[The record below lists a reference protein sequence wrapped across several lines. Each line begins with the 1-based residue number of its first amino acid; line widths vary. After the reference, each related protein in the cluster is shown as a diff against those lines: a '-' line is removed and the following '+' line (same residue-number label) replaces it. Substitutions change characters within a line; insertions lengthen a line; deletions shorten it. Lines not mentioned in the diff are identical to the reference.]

1 MRIILLIVLAA
12 LMQAAGTF
20 APSPGTGSGAAGT
33 ALAFGYLL
41 LSAFFAGDLCESLR
55 LPRLTGYIL
64 AGIAAGPSVLN
75 LVTTVTTANLRIF
88 NGIAI
93 ALIALTAGVELD
105 LREMRPLFRSI
116 GWQIVIAVLGTAVI
130 LAVTVFF
137 ARGWIQFMKG
147 MDPAQTFAV
156 ALVLGVTMVAQ
167 SPAVV
172 VALRAELAAD
182 GPLTRTVLGV
192 VVVSDLVVVLL
203 FALVSSIAKTL
214 FGAPADAIQTALSLT
229 WQLGGSMLIG
239 SLVGAIVFVYLRF
252 IKAQSS
258 LFIIVVG
265 FIVAEVGQRVELDP
279 LIVALAAGLLVR
291 NLTPLGPQLLAAV
304 EGAALP
310 VYVVFFAVTG
320 ATLRLADLLVIG
332 PAALLFAVVRAGG
345 FAAGSWGAARLAQA
359 PDVVRRFAAFGLIPQ
374 AGLALA
380 LALLL
385 ARTFPTFGNAASSL
399 IVAMVAINQ
408 IVAPVLFRMAL
419 VKSGETRSGSTT
431 LRASEPART
440 QSPIPAAI
448 APTDS

>member
-1 MRIILLIVLAA
+1 MRILLLVVLAG
-12 LMQAAGTF
+12 LMQAAGSF

-75 LVTTVTTANLRIF
+75 LVSTVMTGNLRIF
-88 NGIAI
+88 NGVAI

-105 LREMRPLFRSI
+105 WREMRPLFRSI
-116 GWQIVIAVLGTAVI
+116 RWQIALAVLGTAVI
-130 LAVTVFF
+130 LAATVYF
-137 ARGWIQFMKG
+137 ARGWIPFMRG
-147 MDPAQTFAV
+147 MNSSQTIAC

-172 VALRAELAAD
+172 VALRAEMAAD

-214 FGAPADAIQTALSLT
+214 FGAGADAVQTALSLT
-229 WQLGGSMLIG
+229 WELGGSMLSGLLVGGIVFLYLRYIRAAG
-239 SLVGAIVFVYLRF
+239 SLFV
-252 IKAQSS
+252 
-258 LFIIVVG
+258 VVAG
-265 FIVAEVGQRVELDP
+265 FIVAEVGQRVDLDP
-279 LIVALAAGLLVR
+279 LIVALAAGLFIR
-291 NLTPLGPQLLAAV
+291 NLTKLGPQLLEAV
-304 EGAALP
+304 EGASLP
-310 VYVVFFAVTG
+310 VYIIFFAVTG
-320 ATLRLADLLVIG
+320 AALHLADLLVIG
-332 PAALLFAVVRAGG
+332 PAALFFAAVRAGG
-345 FAAGSWGAARLAQA
+345 FVAGSSAAARVAGA
-359 PDVVRRFAAFGLIPQ
+359 PEVVRKFAAFGLVPQ

-385 ARTFPTFGNAASSL
+385 ARTFPSFGSAASSF

-419 VKSGETRSGSTT
+419 VKSGESRTALK
-431 LRASEPART
+431 LRESAELP
-440 QSPIPAAI
+440 QLQ
-448 APTDS
+448 

>member
-1 MRIILLIVLAA
+1 MRIILLIILAG
-12 LMQAAGTF
+12 LMQAAGSF

-41 LSAFFAGDLCESLR
+41 LSAFFAGDLCESIR
-55 LPRLTGYIL
+55 LPRLTGYLL
-64 AGIAAGPSVLN
+64 AGIAAGPSALN
-75 LVTTVTTANLRIF
+75 LVSSVMTGNLRIF

-116 GWQIVIAVLGTAVI
+116 GWQIALAVLGTAVV
-130 LAVTVFF
+130 LAATVYLG
-137 ARGWIQFMKG
+137 RGWIPFMRG
-147 MDPAQTFAV
+147 MNLSQAIAA

-172 VALRAELAAD
+172 VALRAEMSAD

-203 FALVSSIAKTL
+203 FALFSSFAKTL
-214 FGAPADAIQTALSLT
+214 FGAEADAIQTALSLT
-229 WQLGGSMLIG
+229 WELGGSMLVGAMVGGIVFLYLHYIRAAG
-239 SLVGAIVFVYLRF
+239 SLFVLV
-252 IKAQSS
+252 A
-258 LFIIVVG
+258 G

-279 LIVALAAGLLVR
+279 LIVALAAGMFVR
-291 NLTPLGPQLLAAV
+291 NVTPLGSKLLEAV
-304 EGAALP
+304 TGAALP

-320 ATLRLADLLVIG
+320 ASLRLADLLVIG
-332 PAALLFAVVRAGG
+332 PAALLFAGVRAGG
-345 FAAGSWGAARLAQA
+345 FAAGSWSAAWVADA
-359 PDVVRRFAAFGLIPQ
+359 PAVVRKFAAFGLAPQ

-385 ARTFPTFGNAASSL
+385 ARTFPSFGNAASSL

-419 VKSGETRSGSTT
+419 VKSGESAQAQRS
-431 LRASEPART
+431 P
-440 QSPIPAAI
+440 
-448 APTDS
+448 

>member
-1 MRIILLIVLAA
+1 MRIILLIILGG

-64 AGIAAGPSVLN
+64 AGIAAGPGVLN
-75 LVTTVTTANLRIF
+75 LVTTVTTGNLKIF

-105 LREMRPLFRSI
+105 LGEMRPLFRSI
-116 GWQIVIAVLGTAVI
+116 RWQIVLAVLGTAVI
-130 LAVTVFF
+130 LAVTIYL
-137 ARGWIQFMKG
+137 ARFWLPFMRG
-147 MDPAQTFAV
+147 MRPVQTIAA

-172 VALRAELAAD
+172 VALRAEMAAD

-203 FALVSSIAKTL
+203 FAVVSSIAKSL
-214 FGAPADAIQTALSLT
+214 FGAEADAIQTALSLT

-239 SLVGAIVFVYLRF
+239 AIVGAIVFLYLHF
-252 IKAQSS
+252 IRARGS
-258 LFIIVVG
+258 LFVIVVG

-279 LIVALAAGLLVR
+279 LIVALAAGLFIR
-291 NLTPLGPQLLAAV
+291 NLTPLGPQLLEAV

-320 ATLRLADLLVIG
+320 ATLRLTDLLVIG
-332 PAALLFAVVRAGG
+332 PSALLFAVVRAGG
-345 FAAGSWGAARLAQA
+345 FAAGSWSAARVAEA
-359 PDVVRRFAAFGLIPQ
+359 PAVVRKFAVFGLVPQ

-419 VKSGETRSGSTT
+419 VKSGESKAASKEPRMAESVMPP
-431 LRASEPART
+431 LRA
-440 QSPIPAAI
+440 
-448 APTDS
+448 